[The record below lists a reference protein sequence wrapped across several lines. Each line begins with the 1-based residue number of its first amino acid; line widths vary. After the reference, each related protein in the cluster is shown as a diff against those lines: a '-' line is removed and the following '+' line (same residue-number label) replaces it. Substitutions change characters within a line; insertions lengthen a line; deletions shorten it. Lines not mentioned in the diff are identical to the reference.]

1 MAKKIQKVKGD
12 KIFRLDKPTRF
23 AHWLYVGCYA
33 VLFLTGLLLFADA
46 FDFLAP
52 LFGGFEMAQLLH
64 RIFAVVFVLPI
75 FILILFTPKTF
86 FGWMKEILHLR
97 KDDLAY
103 FPALGKELLGL
114 HAECPP
120 QGFLNGGEKMN
131 SYGVLSLTLV
141 VILSGFVMWF
151 PDAFSITLVQWA
163 YVAHSGGMA
172 LLTAAATIHIY
183 QTAFNP
189 STKPA
194 LEGMLTGYV
203 SADYA
208 KGHHTLWYDKVMAEE
223 KKAKSL

>member
-1 MAKKIQKVKGD
+1 MAKKIERIKGD
-12 KIFRLDKPTRF
+12 KIFRLNKPTRA
-23 AHWLYVGCYA
+23 AHWIYVACYA
-33 VLFLTGLLLFADA
+33 VLFLTGMLLFADA

-64 RIFAVVFVLPI
+64 RIFAVTFLLPI
-75 FILILFTPKTF
+75 VILLFIVPKTF
-86 FGWMKEILHLR
+86 FGWLKEILALR

-131 SYGVLSLTLV
+131 SYAVLSLTTLI
-141 VILSGFVMWF
+141 ILSGFVIWF
-151 PDAFSITLVQWA
+151 PDAFSITLVQWGYTIHA
-163 YVAHSGGMA
+163 GAMA

-189 STKPA
+189 STKPS

-203 SADYA
+203 SAEYA
-208 KGHHTLWYDKVMAEE
+208 KGHHTIWYDKVMAEE
-223 KKAKSL
+223 KAKKL